1 MEIVNIVA
9 VAEMKEPFDLL
20 LISKKMKNS
29 EFTSHGARWLKMRL
43 KPENYYTAFYKSG
56 KFLITGV
63 KSNDKL
69 NEIVQRILN
78 LLNNGGINAELKTVK
93 IHNIVLMDKVNLN
106 KSLDYLI
113 VSMDDSRA
121 SYEPEQFPG
130 LMYKDKKVGINY
142 LLFPSG
148 KVVITGVKDIEIAK
162 KEFKEFKRLIETLG
176 T

>member
-1 MEIVNIVA
+1 
-9 VAEMKEPFDLL
+9 
-20 LISKKMKNS
+20 
-29 EFTSHGARWLKMRL
+29 
-43 KPENYYTAFYKSG
+43 
-56 KFLITGV
+56 
-63 KSNDKL
+63 
-69 NEIVQRILN
+69 
-78 LLNNGGINAELKTVK
+78 
-93 IHNIVLMDKVNLN
+93 MDKVNLN

-113 VSMDDSRA
+113 VAMDDSRA

-142 LLFPSG
+142 MLFPSG

>member
-20 LISKKMKNS
+20 LISEKLKNT

-78 LLNNGGINAELKTVK
+78 LLKNGGINAELKTVK

-113 VSMDDSRA
+113 VAMDDSRA

-162 KEFKEFKRLIETLG
+162 KEFEEFKRLIE
-176 T
+176 

>member
-69 NEIVQRILN
+69 NEIVR
-78 LLNNGGINAELKTVK
+78 T
-93 IHNIVLMDKVNLN
+93 D
-106 KSLDYLI
+106 
-113 VSMDDSRA
+113 
-121 SYEPEQFPG
+121 P
-130 LMYKDKKVGINY
+130 
-142 LLFPSG
+142 
-148 KVVITGVKDIEIAK
+148 
-162 KEFKEFKRLIETLG
+162 
-176 T
+176 